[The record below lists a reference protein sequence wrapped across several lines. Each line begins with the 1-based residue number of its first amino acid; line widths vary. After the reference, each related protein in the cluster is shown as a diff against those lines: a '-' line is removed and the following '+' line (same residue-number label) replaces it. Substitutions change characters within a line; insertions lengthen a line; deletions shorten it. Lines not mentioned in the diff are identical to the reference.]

1 MLNNLIYAASS
12 LAVDCGSGGST
23 STFDHMDYQP
33 DNANIGAASYYVT
46 RIGAQTWGLS
56 NVGNFMGAPNNYIIY
71 NTSQFNNTQDSKLFQ
86 TARMSPSSL
95 RYYGVGLENGNYIIT
110 LQFAEFDF
118 EDTPTWKSL
127 GRRVFDIY
135 LQAGSTH
142 AHHLHL
148 LILTYEL
155 AMIFSLGTDVG

>member
-1 MLNNLIYAASS
+1 VSYLLGWSAYKEIHPVFLTLHSVSSHYNLKHEPTRWTLEKITKLIPMLNNLIYAASS

-23 STFDHMDYQP
+23 STFDHLEYQP

-95 RYYGVGLENGNYIIT
+95 RFYFLSQG
-110 LQFAEFDF
+110 FEF
-118 EDTPTWKSL
+118 
-127 GRRVFDIY
+127 
-135 LQAGSTH
+135 
-142 AHHLHL
+142 
-148 LILTYEL
+148 
-155 AMIFSLGTDVG
+155 